1 MALTEERLRSGTPV
15 PERTET
21 PVPDAAELEA
31 LVDGPR
37 VAQPLGGAVRHH
49 GLAIAWIA
57 VIGSLMAWEPVPADS
72 SVPTWAAVLSTG
84 FLATLVA
91 TLVGLASGTRWSL
104 RASAATAGA
113 GIALAA
119 ACAQTGHHAGLWWAT
134 ELAAFTAL
142 LALTAAALRRGA
154 A

>member
-37 VAQPLGGAVRHH
+37 VARPLGAGVRHH
-49 GLAIAWIA
+49 GLAIAWVA
-57 VIGSLMAWEPVPADS
+57 VVGALLLLEPTPADA
-72 SVPTWAAVLSTG
+72 SVPIWAALLSTSW
-84 FLATLVA
+84 LAALVA

-104 RASAATAGA
+104 RASAATAGVGIVLA
-113 GIALAA
+113 G